1 MCFICGDTFSEK
13 KSMQKHVDS
22 VHEKKRPY
30 MCPICSQTF
39 PENRNLKRH
48 IQAVHEKLKPHM
60 CNICGKRFFD
70 KEKLRNHILC
80 VHEGIKDV
88 YKKKTPAEREMGGQG
103 GHPHLQLPTPSQF
116 FKDMEHGKTDYGK
129 TDYGKTD
136 LTHPRHD

>member
-88 YKKKTPAEREMGGQG
+88 YKKKTPAGSGEMGGQG

-116 FKDMEHGKTDYGK
+116 FKDMEHGKTD
-129 TDYGKTD
+129 